1 MLNRKIYKLL
11 WSPTFYRSLIIDLLV
26 SPGLNGCSPSVTSGL
41 YVTRATNERRG
52 LVVGMTAGAVVFLAS
67 SVCRSSAWIKKNMI
81 IWIQNITYDGE
92 LFQNA
97 MNTVHEWSSNTMLYC
112 DDATHRPKSWPPG
125 PAPACLRP
133 HIHTPRSPPLIYW
146 ALGGWE
152 QWCGVYFRSRFPP
165 WFSLMSAL
173 PVRGTSSRTEPEGRP
188 SRNTSEL
195 SPYPSLEINVCL
207 PLSLRAEL
215 ELNKTKTEESVKK
228 RFIKPGRIMFGV
240 VEFVKQLQVIGLW
253 IKRSDSDNN
262 RRISILKESKIES

>member
-1 MLNRKIYKLL
+1 MLAGKYINCFGHPLSTDPWWLTYLFLRVWMAVVPPWQVVYTSQEPPMSGVGWSSGWQQGL
-11 WSPTFYRSLIIDLLV
+11 WSFWPVRYAEALREL
-26 SPGLNGCSPSVTSGL
+26 
-41 YVTRATNERRG
+41 
-52 LVVGMTAGAVVFLAS
+52 
-67 SVCRSSAWIKKNMI
+67 KKNMI

-262 RRISILKESKIES
+262 IRISILRE